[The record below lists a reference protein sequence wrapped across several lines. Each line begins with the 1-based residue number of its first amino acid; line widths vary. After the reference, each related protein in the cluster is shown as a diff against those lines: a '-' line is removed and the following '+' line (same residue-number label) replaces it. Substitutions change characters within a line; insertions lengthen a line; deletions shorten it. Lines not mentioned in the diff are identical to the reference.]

1 MTIEILSLLAVM
13 SFSAL
18 AWSVRSAYQD
28 RQGVSPRVANYQDD
42 QAAEQAMSAMRRLGS
57 PNDLYFLR
65 LQPGFEPA
73 LGRRFRRYRRTALK
87 LYLKQNYAEFRRLMA
102 AAAEVAR
109 VADADFG
116 TDLVSLS
123 VRFHI
128 LYAVA
133 WTQSRLLGKLALAA
147 PHERIAGIVSGLRVD
162 LAAQQ
167 HGSSAPLRH

>member
-1 MTIEILSLLAVM
+1 MTIEILSLLAVV

-28 RQGVSPRVANYQDD
+28 RQGVLPRASNYQDD
-42 QAAEQAMSAMRRLGS
+42 QAAEQATAAMRRLAS
-57 PNDLYFLR
+57 PNDRYFLR

-73 LGRRFRRYRRTALK
+73 LERRFRRYRRTALK

-123 VRFHI
+123 VRFHV

-133 WTQSRLLGKLALAA
+133 WTQSRLLGKLTVAA
-147 PHERIAGIVSGLRVD
+147 PHVRIAGIVSGLRAD

>member
-13 SFSAL
+13 SFAAL
-18 AWSVRSAYQD
+18 AWSVRAAFQD
-28 RQGVSPRVANYQDD
+28 RQGVSPRALNYEDD
-42 QAAEQAMSAMRRLGS
+42 QAAEQAVSAMRRLAS
-57 PNDLYFLR
+57 PNNRYFLR

-73 LGRRFRRYRRTALK
+73 LERRFRRHRRTALK

-102 AAAEVAR
+102 AAAEIAR
-109 VADADFG
+109 VADTNFG
-116 TDLVSLS
+116 ADLVSLS
-123 VRFHI
+123 VRFHV

-133 WTQSRLLGKLALAA
+133 WTQSRLLGKLTLAA
-147 PHERIAGIVSGLRVD
+147 PHVRIAGIVSGLRVD